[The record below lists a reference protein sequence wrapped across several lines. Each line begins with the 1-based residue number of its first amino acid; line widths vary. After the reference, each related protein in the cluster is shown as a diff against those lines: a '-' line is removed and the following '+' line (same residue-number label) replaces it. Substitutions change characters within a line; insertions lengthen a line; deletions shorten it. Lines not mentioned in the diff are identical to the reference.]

1 MGVKHDIE
9 VRPIEPGDLDALL
22 ELCREHA
29 AYEKAEFREN
39 GQVERWR
46 AALFSEPPAL
56 HGWMAL
62 DGGRPCGFMTVTTDF
77 ATWSA
82 ERFAYMDCLY
92 LQEPYRG
99 RGIGRMFLDR
109 LREFSVA
116 QGCGWA
122 EWQTPTDNELGIGF
136 YRRMGAGAKTKI
148 RFHYAVGGRDVS

>member
-1 MGVKHDIE
+1 MKHDIE

-62 DGGRPCGFMTVTTDF
+62 DGGGP
-77 ATWSA
+77 AAS
-82 ERFAYMDCLY
+82 
-92 LQEPYRG
+92 
-99 RGIGRMFLDR
+99 
-109 LREFSVA
+109 
-116 QGCGWA
+116 
-122 EWQTPTDNELGIGF
+122 
-136 YRRMGAGAKTKI
+136 
-148 RFHYAVGGRDVS
+148 